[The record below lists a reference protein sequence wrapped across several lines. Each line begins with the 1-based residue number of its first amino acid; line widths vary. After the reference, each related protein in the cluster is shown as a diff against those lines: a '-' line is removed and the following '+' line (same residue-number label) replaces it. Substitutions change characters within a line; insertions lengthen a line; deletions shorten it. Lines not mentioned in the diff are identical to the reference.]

1 MRRCLCFGRCADGDT
16 EAIARAARRCFA
28 SAPPKQLRSWATH
41 LLCCRVA
48 QNDGPFGLLAK
59 LAETNQR
66 ACGHV
71 FAAGDIAWNCRTC
84 QKDNTCVLCDA
95 CFRSRRTT
103 RATRSSSTGPRRA
116 GVAIAAI
123 RRRGSPIPCSR
134 STEHLRSSRRILYH
148 HYHLV
153 CGRPAKSSCGKR
165 LGTSSRAPA
174 VRAAARPR
182 TLQLE
187 PGLLDDGTERGDG
200 VVR

>member
-1 MRRCLCFGRCADGDT
+1 MNISQPEPEDPALTPVHASDPSPTELLKAALSSDAPLAERFSPHEFAACASAAHADGDT

-48 QNDGPFGLLAK
+48 HSEGPFGLLAK

-95 CFRSRRTT
+95 CFRS
-103 RATRSSSTGPRRA
+103 SNHQGHE
-116 GVAIAAI
+116 VFF
-123 RRRGSPIPCSR
+123 
-134 STEHLRSSRRILYH
+134 H
-148 HYHLV
+148 
-153 CGRPAKSSCGKR
+153 
-165 LGTSSRAPA
+165 
-174 VRAAARPR
+174 RAA
-182 TLQLE
+182 
-187 PGLLDDGTERGDG
+187 PGGCCDCGDPEA
-200 VVR
+200 